1 MAWESH
7 LRKGK
12 MKKYIL
18 SDESGDIALFEQ
30 EEGNGELSVSGK
42 AYLISDYDQY
52 NNPTAKKLFAQVAIK
67 WDGCSHFWFA
77 GEDSEN
83 EEEPE
88 NDSYYHVCGI
98 SDYFI
103 FTRTMFFLYE
113 VMVNHV
119 GIDKISELDQYNKY
133 KSLGI
138 LDGCSIDLYED

>member
-1 MAWESH
+1 
-7 LRKGK
+7 
-12 MKKYIL
+12 MKKYVL

-30 EEGNGELSVSGK
+30 DNDSEFSIGGK

-52 NNPTAKKLFAQVAIK
+52 NNPTAKKLFAQVAVK
-67 WDGCSHFWFA
+67 WDGCSHFWFT

-88 NDSYYHVCGI
+88 KDSYYHVCGI

-113 VMVNHV
+113 IMVNHV
-119 GIDKISELDQYNKY
+119 GIDNISELNSYKKY
-133 KSLGI
+133 KKLGL
-138 LDGCSIDLYED
+138 LDECTIDLYED